1 MLGAPAHD
9 VTELLHAWS
18 AGDVA
23 ARDRL
28 IPVVYQELR
37 RRAAAQ
43 MKRER
48 PGHTLQ
54 PTALVHE
61 TYLRLIDQ
69 ARADWQDRAQFFRIA
84 SEIMRRILVD
94 RARAHRR
101 TKRSGQW
108 SRVSLDET
116 VALTDGTD
124 VEILDLD
131 RALTRLAALDLRKSQ
146 VAESR
151 FFSGLSLEETAHALE
166 LSRATVERD
175 WQTARAW
182 LFKELSGQRA
192 RDDA

>member
-1 MLGAPAHD
+1 VDASAPD

-18 AGDVA
+18 AGDAA

-28 IPVVYQELR
+28 IPLVYQELR

-43 MKRER
+43 LRRER

-94 RARAHRR
+94 RARAHRA

-108 SRVSLDET
+108 SRVSLEET
-116 VALTDGTD
+116 VALIDGAD

-131 RALTRLAALDLRKSQ
+131 RALTRLAALDRRKSQ
-146 VAESR
+146 VAEFR
-151 FFSGLSLEETAHALE
+151 FFSGFSLEETARALE

-175 WQTARAW
+175 WLTARAW
-182 LFKELSGQRA
+182 LFKELSGERA

>member
-1 MLGAPAHD
+1 LRVSAPD

-28 IPVVYQELR
+28 IPLVYQELR

-43 MKRER
+43 MRRER

-69 ARADWQDRAQFFRIA
+69 ARAGWQDRAQFFRIA

-94 RARAHRR
+94 RARAHRT
-101 TKRSGQW
+101 TKRSGRW

-116 VALTDGTD
+116 VAVSAGTD

-131 RALTRLAALDLRKSQ
+131 RALTRLAAFDLRKSQ
-146 VAESR
+146 VAEFR
-151 FFSGLSLEETAHALE
+151 FFSGLSLEETADALA

-175 WQTARAW
+175 WLSARAW
-182 LFKELSGQRA
+182 LFRELSGSRA
-192 RDDA
+192 RDDS

>member
-1 MLGAPAHD
+1 M
-9 VTELLHAWS
+9 TELLHAWS
-18 AGDVA
+18 AGDAA

-28 IPVVYQELR
+28 IPLVYQELR

-43 MKRER
+43 LRRER

-69 ARADWQDRAQFFRIA
+69 ARADWQDRAQFFKIA

-94 RARAHRR
+94 RARAHRA

-116 VALTDGTD
+116 VALTEGAD

-131 RALTRLAALDLRKSQ
+131 RALTRLAALDYRKSQ
-146 VAESR
+146 VAEFR
-151 FFSGLSLEETAHALE
+151 FFAGLSLEETAQALD

-175 WQTARAW
+175 WLTARAW

>member
-1 MLGAPAHD
+1 LRASTPD

-28 IPVVYQELR
+28 IPLVYQELR

-43 MKRER
+43 MRRER
-48 PGHTLQ
+48 PDHTLQ

-69 ARADWQDRAQFFRIA
+69 ARAGWQDRAQFFRIA

-94 RARAHRR
+94 RARAHRT

-108 SRVSLDET
+108 SRVSLDEA
-116 VALTDGTD
+116 VAVTDGTD

-131 RALTRLAALDLRKSQ
+131 RALTRLAEFDLRKSQ
-146 VAESR
+146 VAEFR
-151 FFSGLSLEETAHALE
+151 FFSGLSLEETADALA

-175 WQTARAW
+175 WLSARAW
-182 LFKELSGQRA
+182 LFKELSGSGA
-192 RDDA
+192 RDDS